1 MSKEL
6 PGVSTM
12 SLKKDMI
19 HFQDEILRDMRQIQS
34 KLDIKY
40 AKSSDEMNEKITTKF
55 ESKIKSSKQKVSE
68 LSNLITSDKTM
79 K

>member
-40 AKSSDEMNEKITTKF
+40 AKSSDEMNEKITEF

>member
-40 AKSSDEMNEKITTKF
+40 AKSSDEMNEKITKF

>member
-12 SLKKDMI
+12 SLKMDMI
-19 HFQDEILRDMRQIQS
+19 HFQDEILRDMRQMQS

-40 AKSSDEMNEKITTKF
+40 AKSSDEMIEK
-55 ESKIKSSKQKVSE
+55 
-68 LSNLITSDKTM
+68 
-79 K
+79 